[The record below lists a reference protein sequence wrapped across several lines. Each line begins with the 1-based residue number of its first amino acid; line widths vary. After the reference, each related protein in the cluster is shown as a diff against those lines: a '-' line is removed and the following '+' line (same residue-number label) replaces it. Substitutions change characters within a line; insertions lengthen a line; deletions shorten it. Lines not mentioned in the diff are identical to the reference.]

1 MTTLADR
8 LRSRM
13 RWRGIRSQ
21 SQLARLSGV
30 SQSSIHYILALGDG
44 YDATRDTVRRLAA
57 ALGTTPAWLG
67 GDDNTPPK
75 LHDPGIAYA
84 PDGYDAEL
92 QALMARLPTSARRK
106 VVDIV
111 RLIVEGGSPDKDQE
125 DKQAHPGN
133 SPTSPAPP
141 AASRPSP

>member
-1 MTTLADR
+1 MTLADR

-30 SQSSIHYILALGDG
+30 SQSSIHYILALGDD
-44 YDATRDTVRRLAA
+44 YDAKRDTLRRLAA

-67 GDDNTPPK
+67 GDLDAPPPK
-75 LHDPGIAYA
+75 LHEPGTTYA
-84 PDGYDAEL
+84 PDGYDADL
-92 QALMARLPTSARRK
+92 QTLMAQLPSSARRK

-111 RLIVEGGSPDKDQE
+111 RLIVEGYPSVEDQE
-125 DKQAHPGN
+125 NDKAMSDGK
-133 SPTSPAPP
+133 SGT
-141 AASRPSP
+141 